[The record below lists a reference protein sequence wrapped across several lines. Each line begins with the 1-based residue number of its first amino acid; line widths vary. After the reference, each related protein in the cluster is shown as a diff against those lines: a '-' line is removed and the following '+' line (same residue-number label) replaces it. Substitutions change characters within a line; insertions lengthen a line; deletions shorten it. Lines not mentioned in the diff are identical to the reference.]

1 MFAQARDLRSDQ
13 VTVVSVVASGPSA
26 LRCGAATAPGYVIAC
41 NDMAF
46 KVRRDAIISMD
57 GIWTRERLDRAYM
70 ETSSTPIYIRRSA
83 FKFFTTREHGYPGV
97 NVFDCDN
104 KSDVLS
110 PDPKV
115 LNGRHTGQCAVN
127 LAFTLKP
134 RTIFLYGFDLR
145 GDALGHCHADYEWKG
160 EGNTNN
166 ARKFREW
173 AEAFKNVRPQFDAFG
188 IEVINTNPDSAV
200 RAFKFGKPI

>member
-1 MFAQARDLRSDQ
+1 M
-13 VTVVSVVASGPSA
+13 TVVSVVASGPSA

-46 KVRRDAIISMD
+46 KVRRDAVCSMD
-57 GIWTRERLDRAYM
+57 GIWVRERYDKVVRSPNDPPVYF
-70 ETSSTPIYIRRSA
+70 RRSA
-83 FKFFTTREHGYPGV
+83 LKYLPD
-97 NVFDCDN
+97 NVRADLFWRGLKVFECDN

-115 LNGRHTGQCAVN
+115 LNGRHTGQCALN

-145 GDALGHCHADYEWKG
+145 SDALGHCHADYEWKG

-173 AEAFKNVRPQFDAFG
+173 AEAFKNVRPQFDRFG